1 MNIKTL
7 KIAKVE
13 KLADNYKGC
22 YGIEFT
28 NGEGCIVHFAES
40 SVWDCSIGLY
50 DAGLCDSE
58 ELAAIVVKMLND
70 YLASTVNNEVKE
82 DTKQATVSY
91 DDLLKVCNKTRLS
104 LTKRVHPISF
114 LNIVKSELYQNRLS
128 VENEKSKEG
137 YILEYFK
144 IFQSDNGL

>member
-7 KIAKVE
+7 KIVKAK

-22 YGIEFT
+22 YGVEFT
-28 NGEGCIVHFAES
+28 NGEGCIIHFATS

-58 ELAAIVVKMLND
+58 ELAAIVVKMLNN
-70 YLASTVNNEVKE
+70 YLASAVNNEVKE
-82 DTKQATVSY
+82 AIKQTTVSY
-91 DDLLKVCNKTRLS
+91 DDLLKVYNKTRLS

-114 LNIVKSELYQNRLS
+114 LNIVLDKR
-128 VENEKSKEG
+128 
-137 YILEYFK
+137 
-144 IFQSDNGL
+144 